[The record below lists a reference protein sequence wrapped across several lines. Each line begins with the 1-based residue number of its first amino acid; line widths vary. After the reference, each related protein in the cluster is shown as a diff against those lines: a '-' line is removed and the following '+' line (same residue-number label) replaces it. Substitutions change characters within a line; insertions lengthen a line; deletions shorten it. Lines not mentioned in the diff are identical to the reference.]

1 MSVVTTLAGRPIS
14 DPGVRRIQFS
24 LVGYAIASFAIF
36 LAWVGAAGVETSP
49 LNFYSGPTPA
59 SVVLLFVAVAIL
71 VAGATVVTFL
81 GSIYGNET
89 GSRDGTNAARM

>member
-49 LNFYSGPTPA
+49 LNFYSGPTRRRWSCCSWLSPY
-59 SVVLLFVAVAIL
+59 SSPVQP
-71 VAGATVVTFL
+71 
-81 GSIYGNET
+81 
-89 GSRDGTNAARM
+89 